1 MSVPRRCGTGS
12 RTRADSDGG
21 VAQAA
26 PRELPVHL
34 RTWVVWLGGTP
45 LMLFGIQVVTGILL
59 TFYYTPDPSLAFDSV
74 RRITLALRFGW
85 LIRSLH
91 QNAAQLMIV
100 ALLLHM
106 IRVFVTRAYRP
117 SPRADVGVRHGAVPA
132 RARASGSPGYS
143 LVYDSLSYWATTVG
157 TNLLGIVPV
166 MGPRLLWLLRGGPDV
181 NPNTLSRFYNFHIGV
196 LPTLMV
202 LVIAVHLVL
211 VRLHGVARLEGDARR
226 DTYDFFPEHV
236 LREAAIALVL
246 LLGLVVYASA
256 RPPGLG
262 VPADPSFTPPH
273 IRPEWY
279 FFPSY
284 RWLKMVP
291 MQVGI
296 WTSAGFVGGMIFW
309 PWIDAGLERL
319 APGRRLGM
327 WLGSIAFAF
336 TPRPCSSGRRC
347 HDCHSSEGRSSRC

>member
-1 MSVPRRCGTGS
+1 MEELRKPLRE
-12 RTRADSDGG
+12 
-21 VAQAA
+21 
-26 PRELPVHL
+26 ELPVHL
-34 RTWVVWLGGTP
+34 RTWVIWLGGTP
-45 LMLFGIQVVTGILL
+45 LILFGIQVVTGILL
-59 TFYYTPDPSLAFDSV
+59 TFYYTPDPARAFDSV
-74 RRITLALRFGW
+74 RRITLGLRFGW

-106 IRVFVTRAYRP
+106 IRVFVTRAYRR
-117 SPRADVGVRHGAVPA
+117 PRELTWIFGVALFLLTLGF
-132 RARASGSPGYS
+132 GFTGYS

-157 TNLLGIVPV
+157 TNLLGNVPAV
-166 MGPRLLWLLRGGPDV
+166 GPQLLWLLRGGPDV

-202 LVIAVHLVL
+202 LAIGAHLVL
-211 VRLHGVARLEGDARR
+211 VRLHGVARLEGDERR
-226 DTYDFFPEHV
+226 DTYHFFPEHV

-246 LLGLVVYASA
+246 LLGLVVYANA

-262 VPADPSFTPPH
+262 IPADPTFTPPH

-284 RWLKMVP
+284 HWLKIVP

-296 WTSAGFVGGMIFW
+296 WTSAAFVVSMILW
-309 PWIDAGLERL
+309 PWIDAGFERL
-319 APGRRLGM
+319 APGRRLG
-327 WLGSIAFAF
+327 LVIGSLAFAF
-336 TPRPCSSGRRC
+336 TLVLLVWEALS
-347 HDCHSSEGRSSRC
+347 

>member
-1 MSVPRRCGTGS
+1 MSSSSLRRWLAERVPIPMEELRKPLRE
-12 RTRADSDGG
+12 
-21 VAQAA
+21 
-26 PRELPVHL
+26 ELPVHL
-34 RTWVVWLGGTP
+34 RAWVVWLGGTP
-45 LMLFGIQVVTGILL
+45 LILFGIQVVTGILL
-59 TFYYTPDPSLAFDSV
+59 TFYYTPDPARAFDSV
-74 RRITLALRFGW
+74 RRITLGLRFGW

-106 IRVFVTRAYRP
+106 IRVFVTRAYRR
-117 SPRADVGVRHGAVPA
+117 PRELTWVFGMVLFLLALGFGFT
-132 RARASGSPGYS
+132 GYS

-157 TNLLGIVPV
+157 TNLLGNVPIV
-166 MGPRLLWLLRGGPDV
+166 GPQLLWLLRGGPDV

-202 LVIAVHLVL
+202 LAIGAHLVL
-211 VRLHGVARLEGDARR
+211 VRLHGVARLEADERR
-226 DTYDFFPEHV
+226 ETYDFFPEHV

-262 VPADPSFTPPH
+262 VPADPTFTPPH

-284 RWLKMVP
+284 HWLKMVP

-309 PWIDAGLERL
+309 PWIDAGLERI
-319 APGRRLGM
+319 APGRRVGL
-327 WLGSIAFAF
+327 WIGSIAFAF
-336 TPRPCSSGRRC
+336 TLVLLLWEALS
-347 HDCHSSEGRSSRC
+347 